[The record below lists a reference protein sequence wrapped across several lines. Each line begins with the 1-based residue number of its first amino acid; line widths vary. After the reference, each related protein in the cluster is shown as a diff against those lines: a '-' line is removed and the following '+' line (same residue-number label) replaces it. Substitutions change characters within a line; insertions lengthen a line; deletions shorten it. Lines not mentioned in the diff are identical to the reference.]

1 MLWYLSFLLCRFAV
15 LGLGDSSY
23 AKFNYAAKKL
33 YRRLL
38 QLGGKPLLHLGLAD
52 DQHDLGADA
61 VVDPWILDLW
71 SKLSDL
77 YPLPEGVIPLD
88 KGNLFPPRYV
98 VYERRHFIAYRRSF
112 FLKCLPTYD
121 PVFHILWEILWSGL
135 TAGVWIP
142 VSMDLL
148 FQQCQ
153 TGCGAHATFCLLD
166 TWGSESSNTFVLVS
180 NSRFNRMEHNN
191 ALIIFTVLVHL

>member
-1 MLWYLSFLLCRFAV
+1 MLCRFAV

-77 YPLPEGVIPLD
+77 CPLPEGVIPFD
-88 KGNLFPPRYV
+88 KGSLFPPRYSL
-98 VYERRHFIAYRRSF
+98 YEGRHFIACRQSF
-112 FLKCLPTYD
+112 SRNR
-121 PVFHILWEILWSGL
+121 ISSIIRGL
-135 TAGVWIP
+135 E
-142 VSMDLL
+142 
-148 FQQCQ
+148 F
-153 TGCGAHATFCLLD
+153 
-166 TWGSESSNTFVLVS
+166 
-180 NSRFNRMEHNN
+180 
-191 ALIIFTVLVHL
+191 